1 VTSVEHSE
9 HGERGG
15 VLVRVREGEGGGA
28 LGFVPAEIARRLI
41 ELSSFTEVPGARPP
55 VTGIA
60 LVDGAVV
67 TVMQIGSA
75 LAKGSTRASHAPSY
89 EPGEDWGVP
98 GADRAILCDLGGV
111 EVALTGATV
120 VATGVFDGTTGGEGV
135 HWRSDVVPILDV
147 RALYAL
153 AEAANWSP
161 RALDGSGELASQS
174 PSSQGASGGFP
185 PTVARGAGV

>member
-1 VTSVEHSE
+1 MSVVHA
-9 HGERGG
+9 ERGG
-15 VLVRVREGEGGGA
+15 VLVRVRDGEGEGA
-28 LGFVPAEIARRLI
+28 LGFVPAEIARRLT

-75 LAKGSTRASHAPSY
+75 PAEGPGRRSCTPSY
-89 EPGEDWGVP
+89 EPGEDWSVP

-120 VATGVFDGTTGGEGV
+120 VATGVFDEAPGGEAV
-135 HWRSDVVPILDV
+135 LWRSDVVPILDV

-161 RALDGSGELASQS
+161 RALDGSREAASPN
-174 PSSQGASGGFP
+174 PSSRGASGGFP
-185 PTVARGAGV
+185 PTVAGGAGV